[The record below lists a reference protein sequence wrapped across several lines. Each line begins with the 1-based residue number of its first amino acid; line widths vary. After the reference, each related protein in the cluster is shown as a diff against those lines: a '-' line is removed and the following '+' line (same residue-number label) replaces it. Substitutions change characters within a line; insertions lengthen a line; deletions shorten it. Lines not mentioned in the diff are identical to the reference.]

1 MGFITQRLDIFFR
14 SIDELLLAWI
24 LRGFFPAMYYHGAY
38 DLPHHMVNISRTP
51 DTSAFVSSSLIGQ
64 NWTRELH
71 FATALAKLL
80 LADSLSPCRGR
91 LSLTAWK
98 ILPKIKWAMNIWTIT
113 THSTNSHWYLGIAR
127 PDVSLSLGSSRKLFR
142 TWSSGYKYSSLPR
155 HPSSIVSFLTGDGQW
170 PLTLTRWTTPH
181 CGEIEL
187 GSSQHHSCD
196 R

>member
-1 MGFITQRLDIFFR
+1 MNCSWPEYWGVSFPPCITMVLMIFR
-14 SIDELLLAWI
+14 TIWL
-24 LRGFFPAMYYHGAY
+24 
-38 DLPHHMVNISRTP
+38 NISRTP

-80 LADSLSPCRGR
+80 LADSLSPCRGS

-127 PDVSLSLGSSRKLFR
+127 PDVSLSVDSSRKLFR
-142 TWSSGYKYSSLPR
+142 NWSSCYKYTSLPGHR
-155 HPSSIVSFLTGDGQW
+155 SSIVAFDTEDRGLL
-170 PLTLTRWTTPH
+170 PLPAGPH
-181 CGEIEL
+181 HTVGKL
-187 GSSQHHSCD
+187 S
-196 R
+196 